1 MIHMRFY
8 FSVHLFSFLL
18 MFTVFLFDCE
28 VRADDPLFPVKEVA
42 VKGLN
47 FSPEHFFDLE
57 EETFNRNEVD
67 FNKGWLGIFMENQK
81 GKGVRVEV
89 VVDGSPAQACGLVRG
104 DVITKVNDSE
114 LNRDDDGN
122 LVLFKIIMEKT
133 GKDTVLSLT
142 IVRNGIEMVVKPTLT
157 AKLVETMSGS
167 VQYQTH
173 PFPASYPFVTDEK
186 VKGRSIKEAESF
198 FAFLLQDRDFKDKF
212 MKSVQ
217 RIGEEAFVRES
228 YHAERSINLF
238 RLSLIDYLMSHPLN
252 VPSCGEIIHDHL
264 TDRSPLQSF
273 SSAVRFLDLAPYVPL
288 QRDRSDIPC
297 SLQEFAEN
305 ILRTIMKSLEVRKI
319 SLSGLTQSDF
329 RFLHDI
335 SSRLWMESD
344 NSGAQNIEGFLET
357 ATKIDL
363 SMLMKSSL
371 MVVESIPI
379 EQLRSMQSE
388 TAKLHPFDLPDSR
401 TVIDNT
407 LKRDNG
413 NVRDGRSK
421 EPGFG
426 GDVLF
431 VQEVKGIGKV
441 VVGGPET
448 TWYYDDAAFIID
460 VGGDDYYLNN
470 AGASRDE
477 APISVCIDLS
487 GNDTYT
493 SATSFCQ
500 GSGQFGTGILLDL
513 EGDDRYMGK
522 EFCQGSGLFGM
533 GFLYDEEGDDSY
545 HADLFCQG
553 CGSFGIGI
561 LREDDGNDVYVGRMF
576 SQGIG
581 LTKGAGGIIDLKGND
596 VYFTGAKY
604 PDFRDPERSCRSLG
618 QGFGFGIRPDTV
630 TVGASGGIGVLI
642 DERGNDTYH
651 GDYFAQGSSYYFS
664 FGMLYDKRGHD
675 RYYSGRYSQGA
686 GIHSSVGMLKDG
698 GGDDFYHAY
707 FGISQGCGYDTGIGY
722 LVDHDGNDF
731 YTSNTISQGVGYEKG
746 FGILSDFGGVDHYS
760 AHTGSQGYSYP
771 SRNETFPGI
780 GILSDM
786 GGDSDIFSE
795 EVKNDTLQYK
805 ANAGILMNKCS
816 ENKK

>member
-8 FSVHLFSFLL
+8 FSLYLFSCL
-18 MFTVFLFDCE
+18 MLFPVFRFDCD
-28 VRADDPLFPVKEVA
+28 VWADDPVFPVKEVT
-42 VKGLN
+42 VKDLN
-47 FSPEHFFDLE
+47 FSPEHFFDLRE
-57 EETFNRNEVD
+57 DTFDRNEVD
-67 FNKGWLGIFMENQK
+67 FNKGWLGIFMENHK

-89 VVDGSPAQACGLVRG
+89 VVDGSPAHVSGLVKG

-122 LVLFKIIMEKT
+122 LVQFKRIMEET

-142 IVRNGIEMVVKPTLT
+142 IVRNGIEMVVKPRLT
-157 AKLVETMSGS
+157 AKLVENMNGP

-173 PFPASYPFVTDEK
+173 PFPASYPFVTDER
-186 VKGRSIKEAESF
+186 VKGRSIKEEESF
-198 FAFLLQDRDFKDKF
+198 FAFLLQDREFKEKF
-212 MKSVQ
+212 RKTLQ

-228 YHAERSINLF
+228 YHAQNSINLF

-252 VPSCGEIIHDHL
+252 VPSCSEIIHHHL

-273 SSAVRFLDLAPYVPL
+273 SSAARFLDLAPYVPL
-288 QRDRSDIPC
+288 QRERSDITC

-305 ILRTIMKSLEVRKI
+305 VLRTIMKSLEVRKT
-319 SLSGLTQSDF
+319 SLNGLTQSDF
-329 RFLHDI
+329 RFLYDI

-371 MVVESIPI
+371 MVLESIPI
-379 EQLRSMQSE
+379 EQLRRIPTE
-388 TAKLHPFDLPDSR
+388 TAKLHPFDLPDSQ
-401 TVIDNT
+401 TVIDNSV
-407 LKRDNG
+407 KRGNG
-413 NVRDGRSK
+413 SVNVS
-421 EPGFG
+421 GFG

-431 VQEVKGIGKV
+431 IQEVKGIGKV
-441 VVGGPET
+441 VVGGPKT

-477 APISVCIDLS
+477 ASISVCIDLS

-493 SATSFCQ
+493 SRTKFCQ
-500 GSGQFGTGILLDL
+500 GAAQLGTGILLDL
-513 EGDDRYMGK
+513 GGDDRYMGN

-533 GFLYDEEGDDSY
+533 GFLYDDEGGDSY
-545 HADLFCQG
+545 QADLFCQG
-553 CGSFGIGI
+553 CGSFGIGF
-561 LREDDGNDVYVGRMF
+561 LRDNNGNDVYLGRMF

-604 PDFRDPERSCRSLG
+604 PDFRDSERSCRSLG

-664 FGMLYDKRGHD
+664 FGMLYDKRGCD
-675 RYYSGRYSQGA
+675 R
-686 GIHSSVGMLKDG
+686 
-698 GGDDFYHAY
+698 
-707 FGISQGCGYDTGIGY
+707 
-722 LVDHDGNDF
+722 
-731 YTSNTISQGVGYEKG
+731 
-746 FGILSDFGGVDHYS
+746 
-760 AHTGSQGYSYP
+760 
-771 SRNETFPGI
+771 
-780 GILSDM
+780 
-786 GGDSDIFSE
+786 
-795 EVKNDTLQYK
+795 
-805 ANAGILMNKCS
+805 
-816 ENKK
+816 